1 MGQRL
6 GVRRAAWAS
15 RRVRRGLPRQGGGRT
30 SSSPPCWPICLQH
43 FTVKINGRST
53 RQTEKREGKKNTPN
67 RPTCVPLAG
76 LGHGLGLGYLLL
88 LFPGSCWCQICIY
101 HKQRQHNVII
111 LLLSFSP
118 LFLLPPQTHTR

>member
-1 MGQRL
+1 MPG
-6 GVRRAAWAS
+6 RRENQL
-15 RRVRRGLPRQGGGRT
+15 LPAMLACLSPALHCKNKWKKHTPDRKKGR
-30 SSSPPCWPICLQH
+30 
-43 FTVKINGRST
+43 
-53 RQTEKREGKKNTPN
+53 EKKTTPN
-67 RPTCVPLAG
+67 RPTWAPLAG
-76 LGHGLGLGYLLL
+76 LGQGLGLGYLLL